1 MEERRRSLRGS
12 TAPRIVSVRDAIREL
27 KPRVPYTQKKEKKR
41 AGRWRRRGTGAR
53 MEEGGREGRKGRMEK
68 KDEKR
73 SKRGKERREPYIARL
88 LAEPEIDLGKNPPV
102 ASSLSHL
109 PLHRFPRFLLLV
121 ARPTM
126 VAAGRCWPPRRTPVF
141 AFVLGKKDQVPRR
154 GCEKLFLASPS
165 HGTDR
170 VKEGRKKET
179 KKKKKTRW
187 RRKKEKSDGK
197 RETEGRRDNHDGYG
211 DDAGRPLVYPAHQK
225 LLLSSLIYHHIER
238 FARRTL

>member
-1 MEERRRSLRGS
+1 VETKGHRSKNDEGER
-12 TAPRIVSVRDAIREL
+12 
-27 KPRVPYTQKKEKKR
+27 
-41 AGRWRRRGTGAR
+41 
-53 MEEGGREGRKGRMEK
+53 EGGRERQNGK
-68 KDEKR
+68 KDERR

-109 PLHRFPRFLLLV
+109 LLHHFPRFLLLV

-170 VKEGRKKET
+170 VKEGRKKK
-179 KKKKKTRW
+179 KKKKKT
-187 RRKKEKSDGK
+187 KKKK
-197 RETEGRRDNHDGYG
+197 TR
-211 DDAGRPLVYPAHQK
+211 
-225 LLLSSLIYHHIER
+225 
-238 FARRTL
+238 